1 MTFPNRVCRST
12 LRFMLRPALA
22 SLLFTIA
29 GSAAAQ
35 GTLSF
40 KELEPL
46 LKQQPATRA
55 WMAESLKLP
64 DSAVAEV
71 RLGNHFVNLGGKR
84 VGPYYFEAQSKTGKS
99 VLWIGLCTQRVFQ
112 DKAGKILPEDKETQ
126 AAKVTENLVSVLVAD
141 KPAKGEPP
149 RCP

>member
-1 MTFPNRVCRST
+1 MTT
-12 LRFMLRPALA
+12 LSHRIGIARFTRTLLLA
-22 SLLFTIA
+22 FISLGAVTA
-29 GSAAAQ
+29 QAQ

-55 WMAESLKLP
+55 WMMESLKLP

-126 AAKVTENLVSVLVAD
+126 AVKVTENLVSVLVAD